1 MTVGLIIIMTLLINI
16 KINMEQVSKIN
27 PNHLRGVIILKER
40 EEDKRFAATEER
52 IKQLKKVK

>member
-1 MTVGLIIIMTLLINI
+1 
-16 KINMEQVSKIN
+16 MEQVSKIN

>member
-1 MTVGLIIIMTLLINI
+1 MITIMTLLANI
-16 KINMEQVSKIN
+16 KYNNMEQVSKIN

-40 EEDKRFAATEER
+40 EEDKRFAVTEER